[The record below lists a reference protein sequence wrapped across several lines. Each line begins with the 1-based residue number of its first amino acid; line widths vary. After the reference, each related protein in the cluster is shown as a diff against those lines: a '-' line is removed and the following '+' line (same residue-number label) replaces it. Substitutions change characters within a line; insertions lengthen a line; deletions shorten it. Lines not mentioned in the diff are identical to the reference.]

1 MFPTLIPQTPTEREH
16 ILSFGPKHLDDL
28 SPKLAHLVETVSLE
42 SKGFQTG
49 SRWEGPGGAR
59 QFFCRCNLAEL
70 RTEVHH
76 GTGGR
81 RILLARILNW
91 NWPVF
96 VQDVFPRQTWD
107 TSCRLP
113 NSDANWLGKFEG
125 LPN

>member
-1 MFPTLIPQTPTEREH
+1 MFPTLIPTTPTEREH
-16 ILSFGPKHLDDL
+16 IFSFGPKHLYDL
-28 SPKLAHLVETVSLE
+28 SPKLAHLVEQFPWNPRVF
-42 SKGFQTG
+42 KPG
-49 SRWEGPGGAR
+49 SCWEVPGGAR
-59 QFFCRCNLAEL
+59 QFFCRCNLAAQ

-96 VQDVFPRQTWD
+96 VQDVFPRQTWESWD

-113 NSDANWLGKFEG
+113 NSEAN
-125 LPN
+125 